1 MTAQHVRP
9 TRRLA
14 SLPARIVLF
23 VCTSTLATAGVVGL
37 PALLAH
43 QRALGDHLDQITGE
57 ILATGEI
64 PASVE
69 GKPGSWEL
77 AILEADGDVRPTGDA
92 GKAWDLPPGWPEALE
107 TLEDGK
113 PSPTV
118 SFADSGGVTWVMRA
132 APRPEGGWRLV
143 RQPFEEAYA
152 PLLELAPTLFA
163 FGFASVFLF
172 SFVAYWVTTAVV
184 KPIELLAAEARRIS
198 QGDLHFDL
206 TLPVRTDEVGLLTRT
221 FNDMVRRLRRNQQ
234 QIEDSNVRLTDQ
246 NQQLQRANEI
256 LAQLSITDGLTR
268 LHNHRFFQDQLAR
281 EIKRCERTG
290 EPLGMI
296 LADIDDFKQLNDR
309 HGHATGDEVL
319 VRIAGVMNEAIR
331 ESDFLARY
339 GGEEFAILTT
349 GTDLEGAVTLAEKIR
364 LRIAQQ
370 TWLSSDEDDP
380 QEIHVTVSM
389 GVAIYRGERKAFFR
403 DADRALYEAK
413 GMGKNC
419 VVVDEESQR
428 IAQARGLLPGDGE
441 TTASGYGDTTYRSGR
456 SQGSEHE
463 DDEGDA

>member
-1 MTAQHVRP
+1 MSAPSARP

-23 VCTSTLATAGVVGL
+23 VSAATLVTSLLVAL
-37 PALLAH
+37 PAIRANERALAAHLGERSAEVLLAH
-43 QRALGDHLDQITGE
+43 AEPATRAAATPPAWDTAGLD
-57 ILATGEI
+57 
-64 PASVE
+64 
-69 GKPGSWEL
+69 
-77 AILEADGDVRPTGDA
+77 ADGDLRPAHGA
-92 GKAWDLPPGWPEALE
+92 ERAWELPPGWPAALADLE
-107 TLEDGK
+107 PGTL
-113 PSPTV
+113 SPLV
-118 SFADSGGVTWVMRA
+118 SFTDDLGHAWVMRA
-132 APRPEGGWRLV
+132 HRSADGAAWTLARR
-143 RQPFEEAYA
+143 PFEEAYA
-152 PLLELAPTLFA
+152 PLMGLVPALF
-163 FGFASVFLF
+163 GLGVASVFF
-172 SFVAYWVTTAVV
+172 FCCIAYALTASLVQ
-184 KPIELLAAEARRIS
+184 PIELLAAEARRIS

-234 QIEDSNVRLTDQ
+234 QIEDANVRLTDQ

-309 HGHATGDEVL
+309 HGHATGDQVL
-319 VRIAGVMNEAIR
+319 VRIAQLMNEAIR

-364 LRIAQQ
+364 LRVSNE
-370 TWLSSDEDDP
+370 TWVCAEGEETLG
-380 QEIHVTVSM
+380 VTVSM
-389 GVAIYRGERKAFFR
+389 GVAVYRGERKAFFR
-403 DADRALYEAK
+403 DADRALYRAK
-413 GMGKNC
+413 DMGKNC
-419 VVVDEESQR
+419 VVVDEESQQ
-428 IAQARGLLPGDGE
+428 IARRRGLIGDDPPDS
-441 TTASGYGDTTYRSGR
+441 A
-456 SQGSEHE
+456 
-463 DDEGDA
+463 A

>member
-1 MTAQHVRP
+1 MTTHGPRQ

-23 VCTSTLATAGVVGL
+23 VCAATLVTAGVVAL
-37 PALLAH
+37 PALRAH
-43 QRALGDHLDQITGE
+43 QQALEANLDETSRTL
-57 ILATGEI
+57 LARGRL
-64 PASVE
+64 PPLDAKGCVSA
-69 GKPGSWEL
+69 WEL
-77 AILEADGDVRPTGDA
+77 AVMDDAGDVRPAPGTSHG
-92 GKAWDLPPGWPEALE
+92 WDLPPGWPDALAD
-107 TLEDGK
+107 LA
-113 PSPTV
+113 PAPPAPRALSPLVT
-118 SFADSGGVTWVMRA
+118 FTDAAGVAWVMRA
-132 APRPEGGWRLV
+132 G
-143 RQPFEEAYA
+143 RQHDGQAWILARRRFGDAYA
-152 PLLELAPTLFA
+152 PVLELAPRLFGL
-163 FGFASVFLF
+163 GFAAVLVFCT
-172 SFVAYWVTTAVV
+172 VAYWVTASVV

-206 TLPVRTDEVGLLTRT
+206 ALPARTDEVGLLTRT

-234 QIEDSNVRLTDQ
+234 QIEDANLRLTDQ

-296 LADIDDFKQLNDR
+296 LADIDDFKQLNDTY
-309 HGHATGDEVL
+309 GHAVGDEVL

-349 GTDLEGAVTLAEKIR
+349 GTDLIGAVTLAEKIR
-364 LRIAQQ
+364 LRISGQKLQPADH
-370 TWLSSDEDDP
+370 DEL
-380 QEIHVTVSM
+380 IGVTVSM
-389 GVAIYRGERKAFFR
+389 GIAVYRGERRAFFR
-403 DADRALYEAK
+403 DADRALYQAK
-413 GMGKNC
+413 DMGKNC

-428 IAQARGLLPGDGE
+428 FAG
-441 TTASGYGDTTYRSGR
+441 
-456 SQGSEHE
+456 
-463 DDEGDA
+463 

>member
-1 MTAQHVRP
+1 VTNQGPRQ

-23 VCTSTLATAGVVGL
+23 VCTATLVTAGVVAL
-37 PALLAH
+37 PAVRSHQQALEAHLEESSRALLA
-43 QRALGDHLDQITGE
+43 R
-57 ILATGEI
+57 
-64 PASVE
+64 
-69 GKPGSWEL
+69 GKPPARDAKAGGCVSSWEL
-77 AILEADGDVRPTGDA
+77 AVMEDAGDVRPGPGA
-92 GKAWDLPPGWPEALE
+92 SPGWDLPPGWPQALAGLQPE
-107 TLEDGK
+107 PPAIRPL
-113 PSPTV
+113 SPLVT
-118 SFADSGGVTWVMRA
+118 FTDSAGVAWVMRA
-132 APRPEGGWRLV
+132 G
-143 RQPFEEAYA
+143 RQHDGRAWILARRRFDDAYA
-152 PLLELAPTLFA
+152 PVLELAPRLFGL
-163 FGFASVFLF
+163 GFAAVLVFCT
-172 SFVAYWVTTAVV
+172 VAYWVTASVV

-206 TLPVRTDEVGLLTRT
+206 ALPARTDEVGLLTRT

-234 QIEDSNVRLTDQ
+234 QIEDANLRLTDQ

-296 LADIDDFKQLNDR
+296 LVDIDDFKQLNDTY
-309 HGHATGDEVL
+309 GHAVGDEVL

-349 GTDLEGAVTLAEKIR
+349 GTDLAGAVTLAEKIR
-364 LRIAQQ
+364 MRIASQKWQ
-370 TWLSSDEDDP
+370 PADHDEL
-380 QEIHVTVSM
+380 IGVTVSM
-389 GVAIYRGERKAFFR
+389 GIAVYRGERRAFFR
-403 DADRALYEAK
+403 DADRALYQAK
-413 GMGKNC
+413 DMGKNC

-428 IAQARGLLPGDGE
+428 FVG
-441 TTASGYGDTTYRSGR
+441 
-456 SQGSEHE
+456 
-463 DDEGDA
+463 